1 MMFEGFFRITI
12 VSLGRLGF
20 LNLSLFQKKVK
31 KEHASNNKKP
41 VVKREKKEPKSEEK
55 KRELVAWEQ
64 GNSNVS
70 SLLSLTIVLK
80 ILRSDYISK
89 QSQNRIRILKC

>member
-1 MMFEGFFRITI
+1 M
-12 VSLGRLGF
+12 
-20 LNLSLFQKKVK
+20 K

-55 KRELVAWEQ
+55 KRESVAWEQ

-70 SLLSLTIVLK
+70 SLLSSTIAL
-80 ILRSDYISK
+80 IIFRSDYISK